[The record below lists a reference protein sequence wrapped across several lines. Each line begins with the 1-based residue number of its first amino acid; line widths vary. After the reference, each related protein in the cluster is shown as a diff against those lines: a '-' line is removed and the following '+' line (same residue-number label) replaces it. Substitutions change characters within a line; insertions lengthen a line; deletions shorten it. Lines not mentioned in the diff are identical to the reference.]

1 MGNKLKEN
9 IFNHC
14 ALFFSAVK
22 HCIINLEELILFLQ
36 AHYPWFL
43 FSFYGINAIAI
54 KTMETKNSWQLILG
68 LVGLNV
74 SWAAQRELVKEFTC
88 CNCNKGNLKTTI
100 CFKSKMN
107 NWILSSN
114 IFFLSSW
121 HAYVL

>member
-9 IFNHC
+9 I
-14 ALFFSAVK
+14 LTTVPFFFTVVK
-22 HCIINLEELILFLQ
+22 QCIINWEELILFLQ

-43 FSFYGINAIAI
+43 FFFYVINAIAI
-54 KTMETKNSWQLILG
+54 KTMESKNSWQLILG

-107 NWILSSN
+107 NWILS
-114 IFFLSSW
+114 
-121 HAYVL
+121 